1 MPSGGN
7 VWAVRHKWY
16 KPCHFFPYTAIIRV
30 VVAPALGFKPVPVL
44 AQSSGD

>member
-1 MPSGGN
+1 MPSRGN